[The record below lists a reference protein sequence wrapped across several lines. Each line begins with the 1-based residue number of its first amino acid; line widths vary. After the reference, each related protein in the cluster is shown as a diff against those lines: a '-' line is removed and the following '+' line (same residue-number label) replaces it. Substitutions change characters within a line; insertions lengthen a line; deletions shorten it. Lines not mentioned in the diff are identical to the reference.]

1 MAIDGSCNSERTRET
16 YDLWRRRSSFISLFD
31 YILTFDLQ
39 YVPPPDIVSEQGSL
53 YSNHAPTS
61 LRSSDSTPASRHN
74 QSFSTGS
81 TSSRPSALSAARTIG
96 SGHSAAASGSI
107 SSEERKRAHAVSPA
121 LSAFGPTYEEP
132 GPSVPLEPPAAHF
145 NDGTMR
151 SRGSGST
158 AVDTLA
164 SMELVT
170 TTATEPPGSPTSPL
184 IQFSN
189 APWAAGLDQDW
200 NPTEI

>member
-1 MAIDGSCNSERTRET
+1 M
-16 YDLWRRRSSFISLFD
+16 SFISLSN

-39 YVPPPDIVSEQGSL
+39 YAPAPDIVSEQGSL
-53 YSNHAPTS
+53 YSNHGPAS
-61 LRSSDSTPASRHN
+61 LRSSDFTPPSGHF
-74 QSFSTGS
+74 QSFSTDS
-81 TSSRPSALSAARTIG
+81 ASSRPSALSAARTMG

-107 SSEERKRAHAVSPA
+107 SSDERKRSHAVSPA
-121 LSAFGPTYEEP
+121 LSAFGPTLEEP
-132 GPSVPLEPPAAHF
+132 GPSVPLEPPAVHF

-151 SRGSGST
+151 SRGSEST

-200 NPTEI
+200 NPTDI